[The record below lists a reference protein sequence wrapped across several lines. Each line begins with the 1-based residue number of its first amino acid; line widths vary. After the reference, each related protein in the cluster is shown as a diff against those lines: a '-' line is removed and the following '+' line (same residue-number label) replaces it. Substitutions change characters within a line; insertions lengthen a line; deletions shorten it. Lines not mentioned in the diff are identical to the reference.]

1 MQQSAELLPCARGAH
16 LVHGGHDL
24 VGCDMTRGR
33 RLQTEVPRTGLREEA
48 RVGCRSA
55 MQVFRTA
62 ATRIMRYR
70 SGCRSVWDLLTIRL
84 GNGDV
89 FDQSVGRDCQDLDFY
104 QEAGSV
110 SVTGVPPR
118 SRSHRNRSMYADC
131 NRSHCKTQTQR
142 WPTTDRETMFDHRL
156 HGSIRR
162 DCDKSRLRKHV
173 LNL

>member
-1 MQQSAELLPCARGAH
+1 M
-16 LVHGGHDL
+16 
-24 VGCDMTRGR
+24 
-33 RLQTEVPRTGLREEA
+33 QTEVPRTGLREEA

-62 ATRIMRYR
+62 ATRIMRNR

-89 FDQSVGRDCQDLDFY
+89 SDQSVGRDCQDLDFY

-142 WPTTDRETMFDHRL
+142 WPTIGIAKRCSTIGCTDQSAVIVIRVDCESMSSIYDQERGEHR
-156 HGSIRR
+156 RR
-162 DCDKSRLRKHV
+162 ASSRNPLC
-173 LNL
+173 L